1 MEITLFL
8 RIGVIFGREK
18 FYFTLY
24 GINTTQQINIIIHT
38 HKKRYLA
45 VISHSTRFKEFNRK
59 KTSNKNRIG
68 NISVNSTACADD
80 IALISEEQDQ
90 TQILI
95 NMAYDYAYME
105 GYVLQPTKSG
115 RPKHHPQTV

>member
-1 MEITLFL
+1 M
-8 RIGVIFGREK
+8 G
-18 FYFTLY
+18 Y
-24 GINTTQQINIIIHT
+24 
-38 HKKRYLA
+38 
-45 VISHSTRFKEFNRK
+45 
-59 KTSNKNRIG
+59 RIG
-68 NISVNSTACADD
+68 NISVKSTACADD